1 MKRLIL
7 IKYGELTTKKGNRR
21 VFINKLEENI
31 KQLLKNDIK
40 IIKKL
45 DRMYIEALDVDL
57 VSDKLKKIFGIQ
69 GIVIAYKVNTNIDD
83 IKETVVEIL
92 KTKILKHLRL
102 TPKERIKILKLNRWI
117 STMLSDL

>member
-31 KQLLKNDIK
+31 KKLLKNDIK

-45 DRMYIEALDVDL
+45 DRMYIETLNIDL
-57 VSDKLKKIFGIQ
+57 VSNKLKKIFGIQ
-69 GIVIAYKVNTNIDD
+69 GIVIAYKVNTSIEK
-83 IKETVVEIL
+83 IKEAIV
-92 KTKILKHLRL
+92 KILENQSFKTFKVDTKRAN
-102 TPKERIKILKLNRWI
+102 KNFAI
-117 STMLSDL
+117 